1 MDPQPTKASA
11 GQNMD
16 RKLSGMRAPLTRRT
30 AAAGIA
36 AVVLCSLFLSLT
48 LPVRAQFGAKK
59 EEPGFQSGAPYAI
72 LIDAASG
79 NILYEKG
86 ADTLIPPASILKLM
100 TAEVVFN
107 EIKQGN
113 IKLSDEYTISEDAWR
128 RGGAPSRTSSMFA
141 PIHSKVS
148 VDNLLHSVIIQSGND
163 ACIALA
169 EGIAGNEDAFARLMT
184 GRARELG
191 LEKSTFG
198 NSTGL
203 PNEGNQVTVRE
214 MAKLAQH
221 IIKTYPNFYSYFS
234 IPEFTW
240 NKIRQYNRNPLLKM
254 NIGADGMKTGYI
266 KESGYG
272 VVGSAVRDG
281 LRLIVVVHGLKTAKD
296 RADEAKKLLDYG
308 FNAFAARP
316 LFAAGQVVAEAKVYG
331 GDQGSVQLVSIQPIQ
346 LLLQR
351 KSDEK
356 LIARVVY
363 TGPVRAPVRKGQEI
377 GELKVWRDDK
387 LSLVAPL
394 VADQDVPVGSISQR
408 AFDAATELVI
418 GVFRAGIDR
427 L

>member
-1 MDPQPTKASA
+1 MTA
-11 GQNMD
+11 GA
-16 RKLSGMRAPLTRRT
+16 L
-30 AAAGIA
+30 AAAMLA
-36 AVVLCSLFLSLT
+36 AVVLSLAA
-48 LPVRAQFGAKK
+48 PAAAQLGGKK
-59 EEPGFQSGAPYAI
+59 EEATGFQSGAPHAI

-79 NILYEKG
+79 NILYEKD
-86 ADTLIPPASILKLM
+86 ADALIPPASILKLM

-107 EIKQGN
+107 EIRQSN
-113 IKLSDEYTISEDAWR
+113 IKLEDEFVVSESAWR

-141 PIHSKVS
+141 PIHSRVS
-148 VDNLLHSVIIQSGND
+148 VDNLLHGMIIQSGND
-163 ACIALA
+163 ASIALA

-191 LEKSTFG
+191 LVKSTFG

-203 PNEGNQVTVRE
+203 PHDDNQVTARE

-221 IIKTYPNFYSYFS
+221 IIKTYPNFYSYYS

-254 NIGADGMKTGYI
+254 NVGADGMKTGYI

-272 VVGSAVRDG
+272 LVGSAVRDG

-308 FNAFAARP
+308 FTAFAARP
-316 LFAAGQVVAEAKVYG
+316 LFAAGQPVADAKVYG
-331 GDQGSVQLVSIQPIQ
+331 GDQGRVRLVSQQPIQ

-363 TGPVRAPVRKGQEI
+363 TGPVHAPIKKGQAI

-394 VADQDVPVGSISQR
+394 VADEDIGVGSISQR

>member
-1 MDPQPTKASA
+1 MDPRHALVLA
-11 GQNMD
+11 GS
-16 RKLSGMRAPLTRRT
+16 RRFRTEKGPRTRIGRRL
-30 AAAGIA
+30 AAGA
-36 AVVLCSLFLSLT
+36 FAVVLAAGALFGQAS
-48 LPVRAQFGAKK
+48 PAAAQFGAKK
-59 EEPGFQSGAPYAI
+59 DEPTYQSGAPYAI

-79 NILYEKG
+79 NILYEKN

-113 IKLSDEYTISEDAWR
+113 IKLTDEYVISEDAWR

-141 PIHSKVS
+141 PIHSRVS

-169 EGIAGNEDAFARLMT
+169 EGIAGNEDAFARLMN
-184 GRARELG
+184 GRAHEIG

-203 PNEGNQVTVRE
+203 PHDGNQVTVRE

-221 IIKTYPNFYSYFS
+221 IIKTYPEFYKYYS

-254 NIGADGMKTGYI
+254 NVGADGMKTGYI

-272 VVGSAVRDG
+272 LVGSAVRDG
-281 LRLIVVVHGLKTAKD
+281 LRLIVVVHGLKTAKE

-316 LFAAGQVVAEAKVYG
+316 LFAAGQPVGEAKVYG
-331 GDQGSVQLVSIQPIQ
+331 GEKSQVRLVSEEPIQ
-346 LLLQR
+346 LLLHR

-363 TGPVRAPVRKGQEI
+363 TGPVRAPVKKGQEI

-394 VADQDVPVGSISQR
+394 VADEDVGVGTLPQR